1 MNKILMDEPHIAE
14 MYRNRWVAQN
24 IKDMK
29 ENPKTISNFN
39 SVSALRRAKKE
50 RSEASTIE
58 MTEKAKFVNRL
69 LKKKMTHN
77 EISEILGITI
87 KGVSDM
93 KRRYDMPRNE
103 EE

>member
-1 MNKILMDEPHIAE
+1 
-14 MYRNRWVAQN
+14 
-24 IKDMK
+24 
-29 ENPKTISNFN
+29 
-39 SVSALRRAKKE
+39 
-50 RSEASTIE
+50 

-93 KRRYDMPRNE
+93 KRRYDMPRDE

>member
-1 MNKILMDEPHIAE
+1 
-14 MYRNRWVAQN
+14 
-24 IKDMK
+24 
-29 ENPKTISNFN
+29 
-39 SVSALRRAKKE
+39 
-50 RSEASTIE
+50 
-58 MTEKAKFVNRL
+58 
-69 LKKKMTHN
+69 MTHN

>member
-14 MYRNRWVAQN
+14 IYRNRWVAQN

-29 ENPKTISNFN
+29 ENPKLIPNFK
-39 SVSALRRAKKE
+39 SVSALRRAQKE
-50 RSEASTIE
+50 KNEASTIK

>member
-1 MNKILMDEPHIAE
+1 MNKMLMDEPHIAE

-29 ENPKTISNFN
+29 ENPKIISNFN
-39 SVSALRRAKKE
+39 SASSLRRAQKE
-50 RSEASTIE
+50 RTEASNIE

-93 KRRYDMPRNE
+93 KRRYDMPRE
-103 EE
+103 E